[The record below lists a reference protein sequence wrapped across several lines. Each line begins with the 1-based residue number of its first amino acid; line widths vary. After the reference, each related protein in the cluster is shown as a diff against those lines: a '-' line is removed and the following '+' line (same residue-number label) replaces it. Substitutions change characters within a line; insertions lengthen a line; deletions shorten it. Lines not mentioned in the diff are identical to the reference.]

1 MQDRQERRMDD
12 FEHTM
17 KVFKQDVNNS
27 LHRAHAAESLA
38 QKTKVFVEKFEQLKL
53 SVSDYNV

>member
-1 MQDRQERRMDD
+1 MDD